1 MSRRS
6 PSQLIADFRC
16 VDGIA
21 AVMSEAIR
29 HESDETPARAKRTFG
44 SHFVDK
50 IANGPHH
57 FKILPFAVPPM
68 L

>member
-1 MSRRS
+1 
-6 PSQLIADFRC
+6 
-16 VDGIA
+16 
-21 AVMSEAIR
+21 MSEAIR

-57 FKILPFAVPPM
+57 FKILPFAVAANVISLPYPAPVEYGADGRAVVRHK
-68 L
+68 